1 MRTSDIAPSGSAAA
15 PALDADVP
23 IAPAAGAASKG
34 ALGRVALSSFL
45 GNFIE
50 WFDYATYTYF
60 AITIGAVFFPES
72 GVNST
77 LMAFAV
83 FALSFIFRPLGA
95 VFWGNMG
102 DKKGRKWSLSI
113 SIFLMSGA
121 AFLIGCLPSFAAI
134 GIASPVLLLVLRS
147 VQGFSAAGEYSG
159 AAVFLAEYAPADKRG
174 RYCSLVPASTATGLF
189 VGSTVAL
196 VLKNVL
202 PEAAL
207 IEWGWRIPFLMAGPL
222 GYIAHF
228 IRTRLEDSPAF
239 HEMEHEKKE
248 VDRPSRLVFKKYR
261 RRLLSS
267 IAATMVNSV
276 GFYLVL
282 TYLPTYL
289 TSYTTMGASE
299 AQLATDIALVTY
311 IFIIFG
317 AGRLSDRVGRRR
329 MLLGA
334 CATFIVLSI
343 PCFLMLGTA
352 SLPIVIVA
360 ELIMCVTLSLNDANI
375 ACYQAEMFPTEVRY
389 TGAALGSNIA
399 YVVFGGTASFVATAL
414 IDATGNGL
422 MPAFYMMAISAV
434 AGVILF
440 FTAHDYNG
448 IPLDE
453 IR

>member
-1 MRTSDIAPSGSAAA
+1 MRTNDAAA
-15 PALDADVP
+15 EV
-23 IAPAAGAASKG
+23 APVAHEPHSDLK
-34 ALGRVALSSFL
+34 RVAASSFL

-60 AITIGAVFFPES
+60 AITIGQVFFPGSE
-72 GVNST
+72 VNST
-77 LMAFAV
+77 LMAFAI
-83 FALSFIFRPLGA
+83 FALAFIFRPLGA
-95 VFWGNMG
+95 MFWGSMG
-102 DKKGRKWSLSI
+102 DKKGRKQSLAI
-113 SIFLMSGA
+113 SVLLMSGA
-121 AFLIGCLPSFAAI
+121 AFLIGCLPSYQAI
-134 GIASPVLLLVLRS
+134 GLASPILLLVLRS
-147 VQGFSAAGEYSG
+147 VQGFSVAGEYSG
-159 AAVFLAEYAPADKRG
+159 AAVFLAEYAPPEKRG
-174 RYCSLVPASTATGLF
+174 RYCSLVPASTATGLLA
-189 VGSTVAL
+189 GSTMAL
-196 VLKNVL
+196 VLKMVL
-202 PEAAL
+202 PEAAI
-207 IEWGWRIPFLMAGPL
+207 IEWGWRIPFLLAGPL
-222 GYIAHF
+222 GFIAHY
-228 IRTRLEDSPAF
+228 IRTKLEDSPAF
-239 HEMEHEKKE
+239 VKMEEGNKE
-248 VDRPSRLVFKKYR
+248 AEHPTHLVFKKYR
-261 RRLLSS
+261 KRLLSS
-267 IAATMVNSV
+267 VAATMVNAV

-289 TSYTTMGASE
+289 TSYTSMEASQ
-299 AQLATDIALVTY
+299 AQLATDIALIAY
-311 IFIIFG
+311 LLIIFG
-317 AGRLSDRVGRRR
+317 SGTLSDKVGRRR
-329 MLLGA
+329 MLLTA
-334 CATFIVLSI
+334 CVAFIVLSI

-422 MPAFYMMAISAV
+422 IPAFYMMAISAV